1 MTLHIFKDSFGGE
14 AEFVPSF
21 EPTSQRADVY
31 QTSLSQLQRHT
42 GAGGFVWSSA
52 VEDDFVFAGDFV
64 RAGA

>member
-1 MTLHIFKDSFGGE
+1 
-14 AEFVPSF
+14 VPSF